1 MKDSFIVALLQN
13 TAILLAFAMLYEN
26 FWLKDDKKRNIAT
39 QILTGMI
46 IGGIGILLMFT
57 PWLLVPGIVFDTRS
71 VMLSIAGLFFGG
83 IPTIVAI
90 IITATLRFIIGGEGQ
105 WMGVAVI
112 VFSGSIGLLW
122 RKYRPNWR
130 KKYFIELLSLGI
142 IVHIVM
148 SLCIVFLPQERM
160 FTTLK
165 TIALPLI
172 LVYSPATML
181 LGLVMLR
188 QYINAQNKFAQ
199 LRLIES
205 ERRLAQIL
213 ESGNIASMALNN
225 DGTIRYCNDFLLKI
239 TGYTFNEIKGK
250 NWFKTFIVDEERN
263 AMFQLFSEIIFNK
276 RINSNFDNIILSKN
290 GKKIYFSWY
299 NTVLFSNNEVT
310 GVACI
315 GVDITKKKSYEA
327 QLKEKNEAYKL
338 MNEKL
343 IEAKD
348 KAEESDR
355 LKTVFLQNISHE
367 IRTPMNGILGFLDL
381 LNDDN
386 LLEEDRKAYIDIIN
400 KSGKRLLTT
409 INDVIEIS
417 KIESGQISLHYSNVN
432 IVELMT
438 DLYEFFKKQAD
449 EKGLKL
455 IYNQTSSEKLP
466 LIETDK
472 SLLEKVLVNLL
483 RNAVKFTTKG
493 IVEFGYFKEKD
504 QLIFYVNDTGCG
516 IPADRRDA
524 VLERFVQSD
533 LNLTRAHEGSGLGLA
548 IAKAYIELLG
558 GKIKLESEENKG
570 SKFYF
575 NIPYIAVKQKE
586 VSTSTEKAS
595 LKQLNKK
602 ITILIAEDDE
612 FSFMYLENILK
623 SDFITI
629 IHTNNGVNTVDI
641 IKSNPDITMV
651 LMDIKMPM
659 MNGLVATQH
668 IREFNPD
675 IPIIAQTAYAFKE
688 DKEEIFES
696 GCNDFITKPIDR
708 TELIRLIFKYI

>member
-13 TAILLAFAMLYEN
+13 TAILLTFAMLYEN
-26 FWLKDDKKRNIAT
+26 FWLKDDRKRNIAT

-46 IGGIGILLMFT
+46 IGAIGILLMFT

-90 IITATLRFIIGGEGQ
+90 IITATLRFVIGGEGQ

-112 VFSGSIGLLW
+112 AFSGSIGLLW

-130 KKYFIELLSLGI
+130 KKYFLELLSLGI
-142 IVHIVM
+142 VVHIVM
-148 SLCIVFLPQERM
+148 SLCTVFLPHERILP
-160 FTTLK
+160 TLK
-165 TIALPLI
+165 AIAIPLI
-172 LVYSPATML
+172 LIYSPATML
-181 LGLVMLR
+181 LGMIMLR

-213 ESGNIASMALNN
+213 ESGNIASMALNK

-239 TGYTFNEIKGK
+239 TGYSFSEIKGK
-250 NWFKTFIVDEERN
+250 NWFKTFIVDEERT

-276 RINSNFDNIILSKN
+276 RINSNFDNYILSKN

-299 NTVLFSNNEVT
+299 NTVLFSSNEVT

-343 IEAKD
+343 IEAKE

-381 LNDDN
+381 LNDEN
-386 LLEEDRKAYIDIIN
+386 ILEEDRKNYIDIIN

-417 KIESGQISLHYSNVN
+417 RIESGQVRITHSEVNVD
-432 IVELMT
+432 EMMAY
-438 DLYEFFKKQAD
+438 LYNFFMHQASD
-449 EKGLKL
+449 KHLKL
-455 IYNQTSSEKLP
+455 ILAGTTSSND
-466 LIETDK
+466 LILKTDK
-472 SLLEKVLVNLL
+472 PVLEGILINLL
-483 RNAVKFTTKG
+483 KNAIKFTTEG
-493 IVEFGYFKEKD
+493 FVEFGYYHENNS
-504 QLIFYVNDTGCG
+504 LIFYVKDSGCG
-516 IPADRRDA
+516 IPADRQKA
-524 VLERFVQSD
+524 VFERFVQSD
-533 LNLTRAHEGSGLGLA
+533 LSITRAYEGSGLGLA
-548 IAKAYIELLG
+548 IAKSYIEMLE
-558 GKIKLESEENKG
+558 GKIWVESEINKG
-570 SKFYF
+570 STFF
-575 NIPYIAVKQKE
+575 FSLPFHKQ
-586 VSTSTEKAS
+586 
-595 LKQLNKK
+595 
-602 ITILIAEDDE
+602 I
-612 FSFMYLENILK
+612 
-623 SDFITI
+623 
-629 IHTNNGVNTVDI
+629 
-641 IKSNPDITMV
+641 
-651 LMDIKMPM
+651 
-659 MNGLVATQH
+659 
-668 IREFNPD
+668 
-675 IPIIAQTAYAFKE
+675 
-688 DKEEIFES
+688 
-696 GCNDFITKPIDR
+696 
-708 TELIRLIFKYI
+708 